1 MTTYLDD
8 VLDQALLGQMMDEGY
23 VQVRYHPDYPYAI
36 YCYTKQAMFDRKWN
50 DVTRT
55 CRGLIVNEDT
65 GEILARPFKKFFN
78 FGEPDAPVFSSNDW
92 VTIYDK
98 ADGSLGIAYETPDGP
113 AIATK
118 GSFTSE
124 QAVKATE
131 LLRTKYPRYDVE
143 EGTTDLFEII
153 YPENRIVLDYGDR
166 EELLYLGSVRVC
178 DGADYWQGI
187 LMDCYDIPKN
197 RAMYTGRYT
206 DVLATIDLNR
216 PNREGVVLH
225 NEFTGDR
232 IKMKQEDYI
241 ELHKV
246 MTGMNERQIWEWMRE
261 HKWIDDILKD
271 LPEELHDW
279 ANETYSKILKDYQN
293 HLDTMSMAYC
303 DLIELKDD
311 RKSFA
316 IAAQAYDPFIRGL
329 LFLYL
334 DGARERLY
342 SELWKKVRP

>member
-8 VLDQALLGQMMDEGY
+8 VLDPALLGRMMDEGY

-78 FGEPDAPVFSSNDW
+78 FGEPDAPVFGQTDW
-92 VTIYDK
+92 VTVFDK
-98 ADGSLGIAYETPDGP
+98 VDGSLGIAYDTPNGP

-118 GSFTSE
+118 GSFVSE

-131 LLRTKYPRYDVE
+131 LLRTKYPHYVHDDIN
-143 EGTTDLFEII
+143 TDLFEII
-153 YPENRIVLDYGDR
+153 YPDNRIVLDYGD
-166 EELLYLGSVRVC
+166 EESLRYLGSVNIE
-178 DGADYWQGI
+178 DGTDYWNGI
-187 LMDCYDIPKN
+187 LMKHWGVPVNHFLDSGPFYQ
-197 RAMYTGRYT
+197 
-206 DVLATIDLNR
+206 LELDLNR
-216 PNREGVVLH
+216 PNSEGFVLL
-225 NEFTGDR
+225 NEDTGDR

-246 MTGMNERQIWEWMRE
+246 MTGMNERQIWEWMKE

-334 DGARERLY
+334 DDDRERIY
-342 SELWKKVRP
+342 REIWKKVKP